1 MTLNVLLAESQQVHQ
16 PAGLVQVVL
25 GSSLHGASFRL
36 LDHKQQQQ
44 HRDQSQTRSHL
55 RRANTAQS
63 ISTDTQVSQPVCVL
77 QSDAHPQSPVPVVS
91 QLPHLRAHDVA
102 ETTERDKKVLLANT
116 VSSAELA
123 DANTVSSA
131 AT

>member
-1 MTLNVLLAESQQVHQ
+1 MLNVLLAESQQVHQ

-63 ISTDTQVSQPVCVL
+63 ISTDTQVHNRSVFYRVTLTRRAQC
-77 QSDAHPQSPVPVVS
+77 QS
-91 QLPHLRAHDVA
+91 
-102 ETTERDKKVLLANT
+102 
-116 VSSAELA
+116 
-123 DANTVSSA
+123 
-131 AT
+131 